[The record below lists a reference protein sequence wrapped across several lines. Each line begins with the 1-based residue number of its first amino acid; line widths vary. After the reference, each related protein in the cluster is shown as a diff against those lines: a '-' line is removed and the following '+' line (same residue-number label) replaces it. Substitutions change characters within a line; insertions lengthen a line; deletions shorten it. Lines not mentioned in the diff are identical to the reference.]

1 MNGGGGGPYDNA
13 GGGGGYF
20 GGGAA
25 FDGGGGGGASYP
37 AAAALWDTTA
47 TPSVTITY
55 TVPLATPSITT
66 QQPASAT
73 VGTSIADKATVTG
86 GDSPT
91 GTVTFNLYSNSGGT
105 GTPLF
110 TSAPVTLSSGTA
122 TSPGYTATATGTDY
136 WVATYNGDTN
146 NSSVSSGAA
155 LEPVTITP
163 ASPSINTTQQPA
175 SATVGT
181 SIADKATV
189 TGGDSPTGTVTFNLY
204 SNSGGTGTPLFT
216 SAPVTLSSGTAT
228 SPGYTATATGTDY
241 WVATYNGDTN
251 NSSVSSGAAL
261 EPVTITPASPSINT
275 TQQPASATVG
285 TSIADKATVTG
296 GDSPTGTVTF
306 NLYSNSGGTGTPL
319 FTSAPVTLS
328 SGTATSPGYTATA
341 TGTDYWV
348 ATYNGDTNNS
358 SVSSG
363 AALEPVTITAA
374 SKASTSLTVA
384 PQIDLRDWQ
393 LGVGLGRVSATLTSA
408 GSPVGAGET
417 ITFTVGKTTLCT
429 ATTTSTSKGVASCNL
444 SLLNELR
451 VLLAN
456 SYTATFTATGGY
468 LGQAASTKAIV
479 F

>member
-55 TVPLATPSITT
+55 TVPLATPSI
-66 QQPASAT
+66 
-73 VGTSIADKATVTG
+73 
-86 GDSPT
+86 
-91 GTVTFNLYSNSGGT
+91 
-105 GTPLF
+105 
-110 TSAPVTLSSGTA
+110 
-122 TSPGYTATATGTDY
+122 
-136 WVATYNGDTN
+136 
-146 NSSVSSGAA
+146 
-155 LEPVTITP
+155 
-163 ASPSINTTQQPA
+163 TTQQPA